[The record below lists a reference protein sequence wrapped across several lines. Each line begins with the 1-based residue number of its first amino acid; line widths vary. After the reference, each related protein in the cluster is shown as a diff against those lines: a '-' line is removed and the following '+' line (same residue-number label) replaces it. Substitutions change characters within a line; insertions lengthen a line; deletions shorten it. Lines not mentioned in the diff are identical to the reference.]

1 MTLDE
6 RELVRRFQRGEPGS
20 FETLYD
26 RYGNRVYRFCFRLCG
41 HTADAEDL
49 AQEVFVAAYQGLER
63 FEGRSTLATW
73 LFRIA
78 LFRWKRLY
86 GRGQPETVP
95 LDEGLEVAATAPNPA
110 FVGVERLLLDQALA
124 ALPPDLHE
132 AFLLVK
138 VEGLKYREAAVVL
151 GVPQGTVQS
160 RVHEAVVSLRRVLN
174 GGVSNPARLASPA
187 IGRGCEGGLGHEV

>member
-1 MTLDE
+1 MTTDE
-6 RELVRRFQRGEPGS
+6 RELVQGFRRGDPGS
-20 FETLYD
+20 FEALYEQ
-26 RYGNRVYRFCFRLCG
+26 YGSRVYRFCFRLCG
-41 HTADAEDL
+41 HVADAEDL

-78 LFRWKRLY
+78 LFRWKRLRS
-86 GRGQPETVP
+86 GHRPETVS
-95 LDEGLEVAATAPNPA
+95 LDEGLEVAATAPDPG

-151 GVPQGTVQS
+151 GVPQGTVQY
-160 RVHEAVVSLRRVLN
+160 RVHEASVRLRAMLTDEDE
-174 GGVSNPARLASPA
+174 GRLSRAASPNPCPC
-187 IGRGCEGGLGHEV
+187 RGATHEL

>member
-1 MTLDE
+1 MTTDE

-20 FETLYD
+20 FEALYD

-78 LFRWKRLY
+78 LFRWKRL
-86 GRGQPETVP
+86 RGAHHPETVP
-95 LDEGLEVAATAPNPA
+95 LDEALEVAATAPDPA

-151 GVPQGTVQS
+151 GLPQGTVQS
-160 RVHEAVVSLRRVLN
+160 RVHEAMVRMRAVLADEEE
-174 GGVSNPARLASPA
+174 GQSSRAAPP
-187 IGRGCEGGLGHEV
+187 IPCPCRGATHEL